1 MGKLLYILYLKSGED
16 ELQTAMIAHD
26 IEFDN
31 FCFAYKK
38 FLRNSW
44 ICLCVVEVSFRRQ
57 CIPIHLITESISTH
71 YQVLDECLAVYK
83 ALRWLLRWLMWTV
96 DSTLMGG
103 YTVVGRGLQIPGY
116 SKYFGIHK
124 RDYLQ
129 SLFTICQSLCLPL
142 CIHCHIEFL
151 HLHKYRNIII
161 PSWRIRKLMLQQN
174 TSKWKDAVLYQVAVV
189 VGYCSRLCECLP
201 VTHTFYIHNMC
212 SYYPPPNL
220 DWPDGSSSRL
230 KQAWQLLLSWA

>member
-1 MGKLLYILYLKSGED
+1 M
-16 ELQTAMIAHD
+16 TAHD

-38 FLRNSW
+38 FSRNSW
-44 ICLCVVEVSFRRQ
+44 ICVLWKWVLGDSVYQFVWSQ
-57 CIPIHLITESISTH
+57 SQSVSTH

-83 ALRWLLRWLMWTV
+83 APRWLLRWLMWTV
-96 DSTLMGG
+96 DSALMGG

-174 TSKWKDAVLYQVAVV
+174 TSKWKDAVLCQVAVV

-230 KQAWQLLLSWA
+230 KQAWQLPLSWA